1 MRTEWFKGVIGTLHM
16 HQPGPSHVGAV
27 RLVSWTGVWGLAQ
40 LMQDAPLGQA
50 KEERGGS
57 SFQSSQAAA
66 MQRERTRGH
75 FFGSK
80 ETSLYALLS
89 TKHHPCVAR
98 LY

>member
-1 MRTEWFKGVIGTLHM
+1 MIGTLDM
-16 HQPGPSHVGAV
+16 HQLGPSHVGAV
-27 RLVSWTGVWGLAQ
+27 RLVSRTSVWGLAQ

-50 KEERGGS
+50 EEEHGGS

-66 MQRERTRGH
+66 MQRERTHGH
-75 FFGSK
+75 FIGSK